1 MFNGNTVDYRD
12 APLTND
18 GFWPDLNL
26 REFQV
31 NRRLPADL
39 DNDML
44 ANALLATVAE
54 INLDLQRLRSRLQ
67 AKGYQR
73 AADVAGITI
82 NGSNALVS
90 QYKKAVYARAKA
102 DLLGEYT
109 SLVSRA
115 PNPGQE
121 SPEVRTR
128 LLAEAAVVL
137 RNMKGHKRVTVR
149 SI

>member
-26 REFQV
+26 REFQEH
-31 NRRLPADL
+31 RKLPADL

-54 INLDLQRLRSRLQ
+54 INLDLDSLKSRLQ
-67 AKGYQR
+67 AKGYQA
-73 AADVAGITI
+73 AADVRGVSI
-82 NGSNALVS
+82 NGQTALVS
-90 QYKKAVYARAKA
+90 QYKRAVYARAKA
-102 DLLGEYT
+102 DLMGEYT
-109 SLVSRA
+109 TLVSRA

-121 SPEVRTR
+121 SPEVQKR
-128 LLAEAAVVL
+128 LLAEAAVTL
-137 RNMKGHKRVTVR
+137 RSMKGLKRATVR

>member
-31 NRRLPADL
+31 NRKLPPDL

-54 INLDLQRLRSRLQ
+54 INLDLARLKSRLQ
-67 AKGYQR
+67 AKGYQN
-73 AADVAGITI
+73 AAEVSGISI
-82 NGSNALVS
+82 NGNTALVS

-128 LLAEAAVVL
+128 LLAEAAMVL

>member
-26 REFQV
+26 REFQEH
-31 NRRLPADL
+31 RKLPADL

-54 INLDLQRLRSRLQ
+54 INLALMVLKMRLKLQ
-67 AKGYQR
+67 GYST
-73 AADVAGITI
+73 AAEVPGVSI
-82 NGSNALVS
+82 NGQTAIVS

>member
-1 MFNGNTVDYRD
+1 MDYRD

-31 NRRLPADL
+31 NRKLPADL

-54 INLDLQRLRSRLQ
+54 INLDLQHLKSRLQ
-67 AKGYQR
+67 AKGYQ
-73 AADVAGITI
+73 AAAAVPGISI

-90 QYKKAVYARAKA
+90 QYKRAVYARAKA
-102 DLLGEYT
+102 DLMGEYT

-121 SPEVRTR
+121 SPDVQKR
-128 LLAEAAVVL
+128 LLAESAVTL
-137 RNMKGHKRVTVR
+137 RNMKGKGRTTVR
-149 SI
+149 LI

>member
-1 MFNGNTVDYRD
+1 MFNGNTVNYQN

-26 REFQV
+26 REFQEH
-31 NRRLPADL
+31 RKLPADL

-54 INLDLQRLRSRLQ
+54 INLDLAGRKLQLQ
-67 AKGYQR
+67 AQGYQT
-73 AADVAGITI
+73 AAAVSGISI
-82 NGSNALVS
+82 NGTTELVS
-90 QYKKAVYARAKA
+90 QYKRAVYARAKA
-102 DLLGEYT
+102 DLMGEYT
-109 SLVSRA
+109 SLVSRT

-121 SPEVRTR
+121 SPEVQKR
-128 LLAEAAVVL
+128 LLAEAAVTL
-137 RNMKGHKRVTVR
+137 RSMKGLKRATVR

>member
-31 NRRLPADL
+31 NRKLPADL

-54 INLDLQRLRSRLQ
+54 INLDLANLKSRLQ
-67 AKGYQR
+67 AKGYQS
-73 AADVAGITI
+73 AAVVPGISM
-82 NGSNALVS
+82 NGSNVLVS
-90 QYKKAVYARAKA
+90 QYKRAVYARAKA

-121 SPEVRTR
+121 SPDMQKR
-128 LLAEAAVVL
+128 LLAESAVTL
-137 RNMKGHKRVTVR
+137 RSMKGKSRTTVR
-149 SI
+149 LI

>member
-18 GFWPDLNL
+18 GFWPDLNV

-31 NRRLPADL
+31 NRKLPIDL
-39 DNDML
+39 DSDML

-54 INLDLQRLRSRLQ
+54 INLDLQRLKLRLQ
-67 AKGYQR
+67 AKGYQT
-73 AADVAGITI
+73 AAAVPGISI
-82 NGSNALVS
+82 NGMTALVS

-102 DLLGEYT
+102 DLLGEYAT
-109 SLVSRA
+109 LVSRA

-121 SPEVRTR
+121 SSEVRSR

-137 RNMKGHKRVTVR
+137 RNMKGLKRATVR
-149 SI
+149 LI